1 MPKPSKAA
9 LFGAAKAWDAATTE
23 ALLATARDFALTTDL
38 KGRTALHL
46 ACAVK
51 PSGLPS
57 ADLHGLKTV
66 AALLKAGADLEAA
79 VPADK
84 DEGDHRSTP
93 LWFAVARGENL
104 PLVQFLLTRGA
115 DPSTCLWAVVWRD
128 DEVFCRELLKHKP
141 RLNLRAHGETP
152 MFYAAR
158 LQRLKTLRLAHR
170 GRGRP
175 HDRGQQGPR
184 CDRYRARPPPAEGS
198 DRSVVGVEGA
208 GIAEEIWWLMP
219 LLFFAC
225 RIG

>member
-23 ALLATARDFALTTDL
+23 ALLATARDFALTTDS

-158 LQRLKTLRLAHR
+158 LQRLKTLDLLIEAGADPTIADNKGRDAIDIARDHRLPKDLIDRLSELKER
-170 GRGRP
+170 G
-175 HDRGQQGPR
+175 
-184 CDRYRARPPPAEGS
+184 
-198 DRSVVGVEGA
+198 
-208 GIAEEIWWLMP
+208 
-219 LLFFAC
+219 
-225 RIG
+225 